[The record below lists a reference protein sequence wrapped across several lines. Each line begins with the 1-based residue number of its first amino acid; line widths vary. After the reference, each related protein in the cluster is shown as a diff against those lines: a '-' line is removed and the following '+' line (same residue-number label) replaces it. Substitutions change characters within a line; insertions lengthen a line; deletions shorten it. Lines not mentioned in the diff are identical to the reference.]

1 MYKQLHICNP
11 LTDLTSPHVCFKP
24 GPGFSTSYV
33 FGCIQWLEERGGCSF
48 CLYWWNC

>member
-11 LTDLTSPHVCFKP
+11 LTDLTSPHVCLKP

-33 FGCIQWLEERGGCSF
+33 FVCIQWLEERGG
-48 CLYWWNC
+48 